1 MNQLKIKK
9 ENIKIKTLDI
19 KFIGKVSWK
28 DKINGKGLEEPLFEV
43 EKEIEERNP
52 DGTVSTKRIINY
64 YLNNNCIAA
73 ALEVG
78 NQYIVINFNNLN

>member
-28 DKINGKGLEEPLFEV
+28 DKINGKGLEEPLF
-43 EKEIEERNP
+43 
-52 DGTVSTKRIINY
+52 
-64 YLNNNCIAA
+64 
-73 ALEVG
+73 
-78 NQYIVINFNNLN
+78 